1 MINKIPILLYHDLE
15 SIDCPNEKSNLAAK
29 ETVVDID
36 NFESQIRYLA
46 ENNYETISINDFFQ
60 YIDNKQEKKLAGK
73 IIITFDDGHYSNY
86 KLAFPILVKY
96 GFKATFFI
104 TTNWINQQFHL
115 TNEQIREMAG
125 NGMEICSHGLTH
137 NFLSEMNAEE
147 IKFEFSES
155 KKILE
160 YITKQP
166 VNYIAFPG
174 GHYNSKV
181 LSLLKVSGYKG
192 ACSCLQ
198 GLNSSKTNQWL
209 LKRIEIRKDVS
220 ADQFKHIFNPLNIIF
235 YQIIDSLKGLF
246 RRAIGLKTYS
256 NVRSKLY
263 KYYLLKR

>member
-46 ENNYETISINDFFQ
+46 ENNYETISIDGYFK
-60 YIDNKQEKKLAGK
+60 YIKKDQQKPLTGK

-104 TTNWINQQFHL
+104 TTNWLNQKFHL
-115 TNEQIREMAG
+115 SSDHIREMAG
-125 NGMEICSHGLTH
+125 KGMEICSHGLTH
-137 NFLSEMNAEE
+137 NFLSEMDTEE
-147 IKFEFSES
+147 IKFELSES
-155 KKILE
+155 KRILE
-160 YITKQP
+160 SIIKQP
-166 VNYIAFPG
+166 VDYIAFPG

-181 LSLLKVSGYKG
+181 LSLLKTSGYKG

-198 GLNSSKTNQWL
+198 GLNSPKTNQWL
-209 LKRIEIRKDVS
+209 LKRIEIRKNVS
-220 ADQFKHIFNPLNIIF
+220 VDQFKHIFNPLNITF
-235 YQIIDSLKGLF
+235 YQIVDSLKGLF
-246 RRAIGLKTYS
+246 RRTVGLETYS
-256 NVRSKLY
+256 NIRSKLY
-263 KYYLLKR
+263 KYYLFKR

>member
-1 MINKIPILLYHDLE
+1 MINKVPILLYHDLE

-46 ENNYETISINDFFQ
+46 ENNYETITINEYFK
-60 YIDNKQEKKLAGK
+60 YIKNEQQKSLAGK

-86 KLAFPILVKY
+86 KLAFPLLVKY

-104 TTNWINQQFHL
+104 TTNWLNQQFHL
-115 TNEQIREMAG
+115 SSDQIREMAG
-125 NGMEICSHGLTH
+125 NGIEIGSHGLTH
-137 NFLSEMNAEE
+137 NFLSGMDSEE
-147 IKFEFSES
+147 IEFEFSES
-155 KKILE
+155 KRILE
-160 YITKQP
+160 SITKQP

-181 LSLLKVSGYKG
+181 LRLLKVSGYKG

-209 LKRIEIRKDVS
+209 LKRIEIRKNVS
-220 ADQFKHIFNPLNIIF
+220 VDQFKHIFNPLNITF
-235 YQIIDSLKGLF
+235 YQIVDSLKGLF
-246 RRAIGLKTYS
+246 RRTIGLDTYS
-256 NVRSKLY
+256 NIRSRLY
-263 KYYLLKR
+263 KYYIFKR